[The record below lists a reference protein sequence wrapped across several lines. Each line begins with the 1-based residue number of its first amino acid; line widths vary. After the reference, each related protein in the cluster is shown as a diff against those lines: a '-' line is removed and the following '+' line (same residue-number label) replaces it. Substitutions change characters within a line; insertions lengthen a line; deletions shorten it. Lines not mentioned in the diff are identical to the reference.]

1 MPKTREIPLERGKSD
16 QNITTIELVKHF
28 FSNNRPKKRL

>member
-1 MPKTREIPLERGKSD
+1 LRISPSTRGKSD

-28 FSNNRPKKRL
+28 FSNNRPKKIF